1 MQIPRLDID
10 MDNQALQK
18 IRDTF
23 AASQQITLIVGKNP
37 SVDHMAAAL
46 SLYLS
51 LTSKGKK
58 ATVISPTEPIVEL
71 SSLVGID
78 KVKMSPEGSG
88 GDLVVSFPYREGEIE
103 KVSYTIEG
111 SSLNIVVKAGEAGLT
126 FSEQDVVFKRG
137 SDKPDLIIAIGV
149 THLSGV
155 TDLLSEESSRDVAIV
170 NIDNSSQN
178 EGFGSMVLVSPKFS
192 SLSEQVADL
201 MLNLEYEMD
210 VDTAQNLMLGLIN
223 GTNNFQNTSTSY
235 LAFEIAGILLK
246 RGALRVQNASSQS
259 MLTQPAAPILQ
270 SQQNPQG
277 AQRPQQQQPR
287 TPQQQPHREDRQ
299 DRRDAIR
306 DALRTQAQTRN
317 EQRPFPPKS
326 DRSFGQG
333 PQQQPVQVQSQQMS
347 SQPINQPQSEQ
358 KPPSDWLTPKVY
370 KGSSSV

>member
-1 MQIPRLDID
+1 

-23 AASQQITLIVGKNP
+23 ASSQQVTLIVGKNP

-51 LTSKGKK
+51 LAAKGKK

-78 KVKMSPEGSG
+78 KVKMNPEGSG

-111 SSLNIVVKAGEAGLT
+111 ESLNIVVKAGEAGLT

-137 SDKPDLIIAIGV
+137 SDKIDLIVTIGV
-149 THLSGV
+149 SQLSGV
-155 TDLLSEESSRDVAIV
+155 SDVLSQDIMKDVAII

-201 MLNLEYEMD
+201 MLNLELEMD
-210 VDTAQNLMLGLIN
+210 ADIAQNLMLGLIA
-223 GTNNFQNTSTSY
+223 GTNNFQNASTSY

-246 RGALRVQNASSQS
+246 RGATRAQATPSQS
-259 MLTQPAAPILQ
+259 APTQPAGQMFPRQNLQRPQNVPRPASQ
-270 SQQNPQG
+270 SQQ
-277 AQRPQQQQPR
+277 APQQ
-287 TPQQQPHREDRQ
+287 REDRQ

-306 DALRTQAQTRN
+306 DALRAQSQVRN
-317 EQRPFPPKS
+317 EQRPFTPRN
-326 DRSFGQG
+326 DRPQ
-333 PQQQPVQVQSQQMS
+333 PQQQQRPESVQPQIQSQQM
-347 SQPINQPQSEQ
+347 QQSEPTRQQQSDQ